1 MTRLWS
7 LTALCLTL
15 FGLFWTASVW
25 AYATSGSAASVRK
38 SPKPQSQW
46 VDVEPRVVRKFSKQM
61 IRMMRAMRK
70 ARLARAK
77 AGGKAPSAPF
87 AGGARRAPFARAT
100 RRAAQKPGLS
110 AKSLFKDPI
119 KRMHAGQKE
128 RYQKWLG
135 RLQAPCCPHQT
146 LSGHDSPKAE
156 KARKKLQALILGNL
170 KDKSIRSAFT
180 RLYGEKI
187 FSIPPFADIVLYPI
201 FGSVFILFL
210 LVVLIQR
217 WNRRASEFS
226 TQSDVLSLEEEGEFL
241 DE

>member
-15 FGLFWTASVW
+15 SGLFWTAPVW
-25 AYATSGSAASVRK
+25 AYATSGSAAPARR
-38 SPKPQSQW
+38 SPKAQSQW

-70 ARLARAK
+70 ARMARAK
-77 AGGKAPSAPF
+77 SGGKAVRAPF
-87 AGGARRAPFARAT
+87 ARRAPFAGMA
-100 RRAAQKPGLS
+100 RRTGQKPGLS

-119 KRMHAGQKE
+119 KRMNAGQKE

-135 RLQAPCCPHQT
+135 RLMAPCCQHQS

-156 KARKKLQALILGNL
+156 NARKKLQSLILSN
-170 KDKSIRSAFT
+170 KDDKAIRVAFT

-217 WNRRASEFS
+217 WNRRAPESS
-226 TQSDVLSLEEEGEFL
+226 SQSDVLSLEEEGEFL